1 MRRLPKRLK
10 ALPADI
16 GYSFKALGKR
26 VSGVGVNAFAQQVI
40 AGFFTNEIKKM
51 RLDQLQTVLMSGVF
65 VNQLIDE
72 DHLPERW
79 TNIIR
84 ILGRFTDLE
93 SLSER
98 IPDLMTPELIANA
111 LRGANPEAFSL
122 IINSDAG
129 GIKWFVDQS
138 YYSAQKLQRIVR
150 RVAHGG

>member
-1 MRRLPKRLK
+1 MPKIPRRLK

-16 GYSFKALGKR
+16 GYSFKALGKKM
-26 VSGVGVNAFAQQVI
+26 SGAGVNAFAQQVI
-40 AGFFTNEIKKM
+40 AGFFTNEIRKM
-51 RLDQLQTVLMSGVF
+51 RLDQLQTVLMSGAF

-84 ILGRFTDLE
+84 VLGRFTDLE

-111 LRGANPEAFSL
+111 LRGANLEAFSL

-129 GIKWFVDQS
+129 GPKWFVDQS
-138 YYSAQKLQRIVR
+138 YYSAQKIQRIVR
-150 RVAHGG
+150 RVARGG

>member
-1 MRRLPKRLK
+1 MRRLPKRLR
-10 ALPADI
+10 ALPADL
-16 GYSFKALGKR
+16 GYSFKALSSK
-26 VSGVGVNAFAQQVI
+26 VSGVGVNAFTQQIV
-40 AGFFTNEIKKM
+40 AGFLTNEIKKM

-84 ILGRFTDLE
+84 VLGRFTDLE

-98 IPDLMTPELIANA
+98 IPNLLTPELIANA
-111 LRGANPEAFSL
+111 LREANPEAFSL

-138 YYSAQKLQRIVR
+138 YDSAQKLQRIVR
-150 RVAHGG
+150 RVARGG

>member
-1 MRRLPKRLK
+1 MRRLPKRLR
-10 ALPADI
+10 ALPADL
-16 GYSFKALGKR
+16 GYSFKALSSK
-26 VSGVGVNAFAQQVI
+26 VSGVGVNAFAQQIV
-40 AGFFTNEIKKM
+40 AGFLTNEIKKM

-98 IPDLMTPELIANA
+98 IPNLLTPELIANA
-111 LRGANPEAFSL
+111 LREANPEAFSL

-138 YYSAQKLQRIVR
+138 YDSAQKLQRIVR
-150 RVAHGG
+150 RVARGG